1 MNYELITIVVTIVG
15 TGCTIVA
22 LIRPSIIALQKRM
35 TGLDERMSGL
45 EQRMARLE
53 GLFEGFAGRT
63 AA

>member
-1 MNYELITIVVTIVG
+1 MNYELFTIVVTIIG

-22 LIRPSIIALQKRM
+22 LIRPSITTLQK
-35 TGLDERMSGL
+35 RMSGL

-53 GLFEGFAGRT
+53 GLFEGFVGRT